1 MTKEKKNNTVVIEE
15 PKCGLCGKG
24 GRLIKTACCDNWI
37 CDDADQYVM
46 FSYARNSC
54 WRNHDN
60 YTVCAYHYHN
70 EHQGDWLDCQECV
83 DNFDTEDYVDMATNE
98 YNFVKLQDPPHFE
111 PTVCCKCGKV
121 IKRNEEG
128 YSRLGEDFT
137 CDNCSDGPFLRA
149 EGQEEL
155 TLGDEIEEYYA
166 AKNWSEA
173 NPHLEYIQELSL
185 ELMQKV
191 FAESPL
197 LSKYYDR
204 AVAAAENKNSTALSN
219 ILEEIAE
226 SYVMTLK
233 ISNPLK
239 SVKLSSFA
247 RALQSI
253 DNNYL
258 LVSAKG
264 NKYSWLLEG
273 VAEEA
278 AECDEEFDKI
288 ELLPVAKGFADA
300 HRQIDEV
307 LRTATPEY
315 CESRKLLPTRQAAHY
330 VADWLLQADYNLFV
344 EDTSQRISTLCWQIL
359 LERNPA
365 LEISGMTTKFL
376 MQNGGWEAADDF
388 TENVDLL
395 QDQLEDAMADPS
407 ILEVR

>member
-1 MTKEKKNNTVVIEE
+1 MIKMIKKNKNTVVIEE
-15 PKCGLCGKG
+15 
-24 GRLIKTACCDNWI
+24 
-37 CDDADQYVM
+37 
-46 FSYARNSC
+46 
-54 WRNHDN
+54 
-60 YTVCAYHYHN
+60 
-70 EHQGDWLDCQECV
+70 
-83 DNFDTEDYVDMATNE
+83 
-98 YNFVKLQDPPHFE
+98 
-111 PTVCCKCGKV
+111 
-121 IKRNEEG
+121 
-128 YSRLGEDFT
+128 
-137 CDNCSDGPFLRA
+137 
-149 EGQEEL
+149 L
-155 TLGDEIEEYYA
+155 TSGDEIEEYYV

-288 ELLPVAKGFADA
+288 ELLPVVKGFADA

-307 LRTATPEY
+307 LHTATPKY
-315 CESRKLLPTRQAAHY
+315 CDSRKLLPARQAAHY

-344 EDTSQRISTLCWQIL
+344 EDTPQRISTVCWQIL

-376 MQNGGWEAADDF
+376 MQNGGWEAADGF
-388 TENVDLL
+388 TENVDIL